1 MGMGGELYLAELESA
16 GDGGN
21 AGGGEH
27 VYGEERPKGYG
38 ADGARYHPPQEGY
51 ASRS

>member
-1 MGMGGELYLAELESA
+1 MLLRDEYGDMGELYLAELESA
-16 GDGGN
+16 GDGGD

-38 ADGARYHPPQEGY
+38 ADGAR
-51 ASRS
+51 